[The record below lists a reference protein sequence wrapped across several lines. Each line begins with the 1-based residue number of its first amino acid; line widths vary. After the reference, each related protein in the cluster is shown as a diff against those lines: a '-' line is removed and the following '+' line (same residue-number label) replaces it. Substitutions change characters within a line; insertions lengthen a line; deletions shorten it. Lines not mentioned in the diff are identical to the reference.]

1 MSPSRA
7 CVAAFAGLALAGMP
21 AGAGNSDRVEGRERA
36 VYRWTGPAPD
46 GFANNGFMQRVAPG
60 GPSTEISIET
70 DFSPLGSRVPWPVP
84 ARRGA
89 DGIAV
94 HRVIGSEGDRLAAG
108 SRTLYEAAL
117 RILSEVKRRMRYDAA
132 GTSEPD
138 AALAAGRGNCVAFA
152 SLAIRWLGGA
162 GIAARPV
169 TGVYLPRAQSRIE
182 LSGGALHRFIEI
194 HFPDRGW
201 VFTDP
206 NFTFGAV
213 TSEYLYLGPA
223 GADYSRYLGVSIE
236 RTALESGLAVEP
248 RGGEL
253 FYSRANVRD
262 RLLERPAPAISVPL
276 NPDGSL

>member
-1 MSPSRA
+1 MT
-7 CVAAFAGLALAGMP
+7 AARRLLATLAGALL
-21 AGAGNSDRVEGRERA
+21 AGVPVRAGQSDRVEGRERA
-36 VYRWTGPAPD
+36 VYRWSGPAPA
-46 GFANNGFMQRVAPG
+46 GFANNGFVQRVAPG
-60 GPSTEISIET
+60 GPAAEVSIET

-84 ARRGA
+84 AGRYPAGVSAAR
-89 DGIAV
+89 IP
-94 HRVIGSEGDRLAAG
+94 GSAGDRIAAG

-117 RILSEVKRRMRYDAA
+117 RILSEVKKRVRYDAA
-132 GTSEPD
+132 GAAEAD

-152 SLAIRWLGGA
+152 DLAIRWLGEA

-169 TGVYLPRAQSRIE
+169 TGVYLPRARSRIE
-182 LSGGALHRFIEI
+182 LSGGALHRFLEI

-223 GADYSRYLGVSIE
+223 GADYSRYLGVTVE
-236 RTALESGLAVEP
+236 RVALQSGLAVEP
-248 RGGEL
+248 RGGEV

-262 RLLERPAPAISVPL
+262 RLLETPAPAVVVPL